1 MDKEHRLNQSE
12 MKPLRRALRKHGTPA
27 EGALW
32 KLIKNRQVCGLS
44 FRRQYSVDNYILDFY
59 CPKLKLC
66 IELDGEGHF
75 DLSKGELDI
84 QRTYYLNQ
92 LGITVRR
99 FENKT
104 IFEYP
109 LEVVEWLTE
118 FANQYLKESQKENP

>member
-12 MKPLRRALRKHGTPA
+12 MKPLRRALRQHGTPA

-92 LGITVRR
+92 LGITVQR

-104 IFEYP
+104 IFDYP
-109 LEVVEWLTE
+109 LDVVEWIKSY
-118 FANQYLKESQKENP
+118 ASQNGY